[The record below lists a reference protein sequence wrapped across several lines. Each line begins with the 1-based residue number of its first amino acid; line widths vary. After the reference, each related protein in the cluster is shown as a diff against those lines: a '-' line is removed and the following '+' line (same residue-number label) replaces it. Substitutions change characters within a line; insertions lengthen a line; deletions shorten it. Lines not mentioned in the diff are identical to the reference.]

1 MKFLDYVEKR
11 RSYYELDNQVDITKE
26 ELEEL
31 IAKALRVTPSPFNM
45 QASKLVLLLDDEHR
59 KFWNKVNATFDNKI
73 DEAKFKGFHDA
84 KGSILYF
91 IDKSIVKGM
100 QDQFPSYADHFTQWS
115 AHENAMLQIN
125 LWVALRNEELG
136 ASLQHYNPVI
146 DEWVKEDYDLDENLE
161 LVAQMPF
168 GRILSEPEAKDKLP
182 TEERLKI
189 FG

>member
-11 RSYYELDNQVDITKE
+11 RSYYSLDNQVKITKN

-45 QASKLVLLLDDEHR
+45 QATKLVLLLDDEHR
-59 KFWNKVNATFDNKI
+59 NFWNKVNDTFDNKI
-73 DEAKFKGFHDA
+73 DTEKFKGFHDA
-84 KGSILYF
+84 KGTILYF
-91 IDKSIVKGM
+91 IDWNIVREM
-100 QDQFPSYADHFTQWS
+100 QEQFPPYADNFTKWS
-115 AHENAMLQIN
+115 AHENAMMQIN

-136 ASLQHYNPVI
+136 ASLQHYNPII
-146 DEWVKEDYDLDENLE
+146 DSWVKKDYGLDEHLE

-168 GRILSEPEAKDKLP
+168 GRILCEPEPKDKLP
-182 TEERLKI
+182 TEQRLKI